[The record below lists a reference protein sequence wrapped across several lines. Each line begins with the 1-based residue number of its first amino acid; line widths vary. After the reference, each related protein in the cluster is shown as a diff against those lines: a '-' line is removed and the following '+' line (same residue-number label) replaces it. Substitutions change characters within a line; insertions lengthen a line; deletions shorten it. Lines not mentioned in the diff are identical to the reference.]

1 MGSTPILFNLIL
13 IEWSKVMKDGY
24 GLGSI
29 LVAKDGYVMGK
40 EFCDGKSFEGC
51 DL

>member
-1 MGSTPILFNLIL
+1 
-13 IEWSKVMKDGY
+13 MKDGY

-29 LVAKDGYVMGK
+29 LVAKDGYGMGK
-40 EFCDGKSFEGC
+40 ESWDGKSFEGC